1 MRILILLALML
12 AVAANRAAAEPAMA
26 DGIAVVVNEVVIT
39 YRDVEASLGPA
50 VELLSRQYEK
60 EPAVFQKKVT
70 ELQRERIEELV
81 ERQLILFD
89 FTNSGYNL
97 PESIIEDSVQE
108 RIREDYRDRV
118 TLTKTLRAQGVTY
131 ETFKRNIREN
141 IVVGALRDKHIN
153 QALIISP
160 QKIEAYYQTNQSKFQ
175 MEDQVHLRMIVLNKS
190 KDDPSTAT
198 TLAKEILKKIEEGAS
213 FAEMA
218 GVYSEGSQKGQGG
231 DWGWVDRSVLRK
243 DLVDT
248 AFSLKPGQ
256 HSGVIDT
263 AEACYIMLAEDI
275 RGSHLKPMAEVRADI
290 EKTLM
295 AQEQARLQKQ
305 WIERLKKKAYIRYY

>member
-1 MRILILLALML
+1 MRILILFALMV
-12 AVAANRAAAEPAMA
+12 AVAANRTAAEPALA
-26 DGIAVVVNEVVIT
+26 DGIAVVVNDVVIT
-39 YRDVEASLGPA
+39 YRDVESSIGPA
-50 VELLSRQYEK
+50 IELLTRQYEK
-60 EPAVFQKKVT
+60 DQATFQKKVT
-70 ELQRERIEELV
+70 ELQRESIEELV

-97 PESIIEDSVQE
+97 PESIIDDSVQQ
-108 RIREDYRDRV
+108 RIRDDYRDRV
-118 TLTKTLRAQGVTY
+118 TLTKTLRAQGMTY
-131 ETFKRNIREN
+131 ETFKRNVREN
-141 IVVGALRDKHIN
+141 IVIGALRDKHIN

-160 QKIEAYYQTNQSKFQ
+160 QKIEAYYQTNKTQFQ
-175 MEDQVHLRMIVLNKS
+175 MEDQVHLRMIVLNKA
-190 KDDPSTAT
+190 KDDPTAAPA
-198 TLAKEILKKIEEGAS
+198 LAKEILSKLDGGTS

-218 GVYSEGSQKGQGG
+218 GVYSEGSQKSQGG

-263 AEACYIMLAEDI
+263 PEACYLMLVEDV
-275 RGSHLKPMAEVRADI
+275 RGSHLKPMVEVRADI

-295 AQEQARLQKQ
+295 AQEQGRLQKQ

>member
-1 MRILILLALML
+1 MLAL
-12 AVAANRAAAEPAMA
+12 AAIRTSAEPAMA
-26 DGIAVVVNEVVIT
+26 DGIAVVVNDVVIT
-39 YRDVEASLGPA
+39 YRDVEGSIGPA
-50 VELLSRQYEK
+50 IELLSRQYAK
-60 EPAVFQKKVT
+60 DPATFQKKVT
-70 ELQRERIEELV
+70 ELQRESIEELV

-97 PESIIEDSVQE
+97 PDSIIEESVQQ
-108 RIREDYRDRV
+108 RIHDDYRDRV
-118 TLTKTLRAQGVTY
+118 TLTKTLRAEGITY
-131 ETFKRNIREN
+131 EAFKRNIREN
-141 IVVGALRDKHIN
+141 IVIGALRDKHIN

-160 QKIEAYYQTNQSKFQ
+160 QKIEAYYQTNQAQFQ
-175 MEDQVHLRMIVLNKS
+175 VEDQVHLRMIVLNKA
-190 KDDPSTAT
+190 KDDPTAAT
-198 TLAKEILKKIEEGAS
+198 ALSKEILKKLDEGAS

-218 GVYSEGSQKGQGG
+218 GVYSEGSQKGQQG

-243 DLVDT
+243 DLVET

-263 AEACYIMLAEDI
+263 PEACYIMLVEEV
-275 RGSHLKPMAEVRADI
+275 RGSHLKPMAEVRAQI

>member
-1 MRILILLALML
+1 ML
-12 AVAANRAAAEPAMA
+12 AVATDRIAAAPALA
-26 DGIAVVVNEVVIT
+26 DGIAVVVNEVVVT
-39 YRDVEASLGPA
+39 YRDVEASIGPA
-50 VELLSRQYEK
+50 IELLSRQYEK
-60 EPAVFQKKVT
+60 DTGTLQKKVT

-141 IVVGALRDKHIN
+141 IVIGALRDKHIN

-160 QKIEAYYQTNQSKFQ
+160 QKIEAYYQTNKTQFQ
-175 MEDQVHLRMIVLNKS
+175 MEDQVRLRMIVLNKS
-190 KDDPSTAT
+190 KDDPTAAT
-198 TLAKEILKKIEEGAS
+198 ALAGEILKKLEGGAP

-218 GVYSEGSQKGQGG
+218 GVYSEGSQKSQGG
-231 DWGWVDRSVLRK
+231 DWGWVDRPVLRK
-243 DLVDT
+243 DLVET

-256 HSGVIDT
+256 HSGVIET
-263 AEACYIMLAEDI
+263 PEACFLMFVEDV
-275 RGSHLKPMAEVRADI
+275 RGSHLKPMAEVRAEI
-290 EKTLM
+290 EKSLM
-295 AQEQARLQKQ
+295 AQEQGRLQKQ